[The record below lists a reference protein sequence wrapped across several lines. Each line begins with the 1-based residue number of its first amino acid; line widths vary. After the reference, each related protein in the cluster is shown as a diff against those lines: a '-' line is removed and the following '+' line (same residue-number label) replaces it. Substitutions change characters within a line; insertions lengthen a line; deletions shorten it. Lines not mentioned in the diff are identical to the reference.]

1 MSGVS
6 GEFTREETRNIQSNL
21 AKKLGPEFVSS
32 RSNGTGNVAYLEG
45 AKAINLANE
54 IFGFNGWNFSVGEFC
69 TDYCDVSD
77 SRRVNL
83 GLSVV
88 VRVTLKDG
96 SYREDIGYGTVEN
109 ARSKGAAYEKC
120 RKEAITDGLKRALRL
135 FGNALGNCLYDKDF
149 IRKVGRIKA
158 RDIPVQEGEL
168 FRDANHRPAQAE
180 GPSAAASAQVN
191 NRNSNPTT
199 TTTTAATTG
208 AGTGASRPA
217 TNSGASTN
225 SNQNRSSSAATATTN
240 STNTANTTNTVSA
253 TTVKT
258 IKPELLPADLFGSDE
273 LDDDDFDYDKML
285 LPDPPK
291 PEGTGTNTAAA
302 TTTMEPTT
310 GVEEPAAAPV
320 QFVHGSQAE
329 ALQTGKSSTPKF
341 DVSYQTPDIKRTIED
356 RSMPVR
362 RPVTPARSPLV
373 GLPKV
378 RQRPLSDQGPSAVN
392 LPRDPKRVKVESTT
406 TTKEPEV
413 TH

>member
-6 GEFTREETRNIQSNL
+6 GEFTREEARNIQSNL

-32 RSNGTGNVAYLEG
+32 RSNGAGNVAYLEG

-54 IFGFNGWNFSVGEFC
+54 IFGFNGWSFSVGEFC

-109 ARSKGAAYEKC
+109 ARTKGAAYEKC

-168 FRDANHRPAQAE
+168 FRDANHRPVQAE

-191 NRNSNPTT
+191 RNSNPPM
-199 TTTTAATTG
+199 TTTTATG
-208 AGTGASRPA
+208 AGKSSYAPS
-217 TNSGASTN
+217 NSASTN
-225 SNQNRSSSAATATTN
+225 SNQNRSNSATTATN
-240 STNTANTTNTVSA
+240 NTTNTVP
-253 TTVKT
+253 TTAIKT

-273 LDDDDFDYDKML
+273 LDDDDFDYDKLL

-291 PEGTGTNTAAA
+291 NEGSESVTPAPQTATAGVA
-302 TTTMEPTT
+302 TSEPTT
-310 GVEEPAAAPV
+310 GIAEPVAAPI

-329 ALQTGKSSTPKF
+329 ALQSGKSSTPKF

-392 LPRDPKRVKVESTT
+392 LPRDPKRVKVDSTT
-406 TTKEPEV
+406 TTKQPEV